1 MSVFCLC
8 AGNIMQVD
16 LLFTGQGRIAPLLI
30 SAALQNRL
38 TAGIVSRQLT
48 LWRKAL
54 RTGVQG
60 CNTNALQH

>member
-1 MSVFCLC
+1 
-8 AGNIMQVD
+8 MQVD